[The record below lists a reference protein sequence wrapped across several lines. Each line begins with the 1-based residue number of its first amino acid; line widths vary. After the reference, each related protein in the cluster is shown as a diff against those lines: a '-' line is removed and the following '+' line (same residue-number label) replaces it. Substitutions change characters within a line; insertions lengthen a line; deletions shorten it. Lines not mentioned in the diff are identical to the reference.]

1 MCRYVFC
8 GRDCEVE
15 IGLVVYEDKETEET
29 EETKAFGQC
38 LDCELK
44 TEIKGASIILR
55 VYA

>member
-1 MCRYVFC
+1 MFC